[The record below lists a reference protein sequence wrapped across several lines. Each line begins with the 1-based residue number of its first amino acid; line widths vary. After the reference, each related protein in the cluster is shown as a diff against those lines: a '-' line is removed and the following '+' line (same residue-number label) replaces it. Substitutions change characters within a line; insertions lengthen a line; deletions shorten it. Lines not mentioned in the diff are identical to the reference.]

1 MKFDFTGAG
10 VALIT
15 PFRENNEIDFNAL
28 EAIIERQIAG
38 GIDYLVAL
46 GTTAETPT
54 LSEEEKNEVVEF
66 VRVKT
71 AGRIPIVV
79 GMGGND
85 TNSMVKR
92 IASSVFDGISGLLT
106 VTPYYNRPGQE
117 GLYRHF
123 RELAEVSPV
132 PLILYNVPARTGV
145 NLEAETVIRLAESS
159 ANIAAVKEASGSIA
173 QMTRI
178 IRDAPAGFS
187 VVSGDDVMALPLIS
201 VGGKG
206 VISVIANALP
216 GKMSQLI
223 HSALAGDFPT
233 AAILHR
239 EMSELF
245 RLQFQDGNPAGVK
258 VMLACM
264 GLISNHLRLPLTP
277 ATSKTKEQIEAE
289 LSKILS

>member
-15 PFRENNEIDFNAL
+15 PFGENNEIDFNAL
-28 EAIIERQIAG
+28 ETIIEKEIAG

-54 LSEEEKNEVVEF
+54 LSDDEKNEIVKF
-66 VRVKT
+66 VREKT
-71 AGRIPIVV
+71 AGRIPFVV

-85 TNSMVKR
+85 TRSMVKR
-92 IASSVFDGISGLLT
+92 ISSSDFEGISGLLT
-106 VTPYYNRPGQE
+106 VAPYYNRPGQE

-123 RELAEVSPV
+123 RELADASPV
-132 PLILYNVPARTGV
+132 PLVLYNVPSRTGV
-145 NLEAETVIRLAESS
+145 NIEAETVVRLAETSD
-159 ANIAAVKEASGSIA
+159 NIRAIKEASGSIA
-173 QMTRI
+173 QMTKI
-178 IRDAPAGFS
+178 IRDAPPGFS
-187 VVSGDDVMALPLIS
+187 VISGDDVMALPLLS

-216 GKMSQLI
+216 NKLSRLI
-223 HSALAGDFPT
+223 HSAMAGDFQT
-233 AAILHR
+233 AGVLHR

-258 VMLACM
+258 AMLAHL
-264 GLISNHLRLPLTP
+264 GLIRNILRLPLTP
-277 ATSKTKEQIEAE
+277 ATPKTTGQIVSE
-289 LSKILS
+289 LSKITS